1 MKNKFTRSALLVA
14 ASSLMAAFTA
24 TAANTFYNS
33 GDLMLTFQK
42 VGSTNTVYADL
53 GSATT
58 YRGAAV
64 GADTAS
70 IYNIANIND
79 TLVAAFGAGWASD
92 TNVFA
97 GLSAVNLIS
106 STSNVVTDGD
116 ASRTIYVSASR
127 FDVGTI
133 GAANSSTPT
142 VGSNTDMTGAA
153 AAIKGQND
161 VLGSAYSVGQTVST
175 TDISYIDDK
184 QLMSTFNGSPI
195 QGTAFGVF
203 AGGIQQ
209 QGSASSF
216 GSLGGVDNV
225 EFALDLYR
233 IVAVNGKTNEING
246 TTVRSGD
253 FEGSFVIN
261 NSGSV
266 SFVTAVPEPSSLAL
280 VGLAAGS
287 LVLRRRRSAN

>member
-1 MKNKFTRSALLVA
+1 MKNKFTRSALLIA

-24 TAANTFYNS
+24 TAANSFYAA
-33 GDLMLTFQK
+33 GDLIMTFQK

-64 GADTAS
+64 GADVAS
-70 IYNIANIND
+70 IYDIANLNS
-79 TLVAAFGAGWASD
+79 TLTSAFGTGWASD

-97 GLSAVNLIS
+97 GLSAVNLTS
-106 STSNVVTDGD
+106 GTSNTVINGD
-116 ASRTIYVSASR
+116 ASRTLYVSASR
-127 FDVGTI
+127 FDVGTV
-133 GAANSSTPT
+133 GTANSSTPT

-161 VLGSAYSVGQTVST
+161 ILDLYSVGVTVST

-184 QLMSTFNGSPI
+184 QPISTFNGSPI

-209 QGSASSF
+209 QGSTSSF

-233 IVAVNGKTNEING
+233 IAAVNGKTNEING

-253 FEGSFVIN
+253 FEGSFVVS

>member
-1 MKNKFTRSALLVA
+1 LTSAP
-14 ASSLMAAFTA
+14 S
-24 TAANTFYNS
+24 
-33 GDLMLTFQK
+33 
-42 VGSTNTVYADL
+42 NTV
-53 GSATT
+53 
-58 YRGAAV
+58 
-64 GADTAS
+64 
-70 IYNIANIND
+70 IN
-79 TLVAAFGAGWASD
+79 
-92 TNVFA
+92 
-97 GLSAVNLIS
+97 
-106 STSNVVTDGD
+106 GD

-127 FDVGTI
+127 FDVGTV
-133 GAANSSTPT
+133 GTANSSTPT

-161 VLGSAYSVGQTVST
+161 VLGSAYTVGQTVST

-184 QLMSTFNGSPI
+184 QLMSTFNGSPV

-216 GSLGGVDNV
+216 GSLGGVNNV

-246 TTVRSGD
+246 TLRSGD
-253 FEGSFVIN
+253 FEGTFVIS
-261 NSGSV
+261 NSGNV
-266 SFVTAVPEPSSLAL
+266 SFVTAAVPEPSSLAL

-287 LVLRRRRSAN
+287 LVLRRRRSAK

>member
-24 TAANTFYNS
+24 TAANSFYNS
-33 GDLMLTFQK
+33 GDLILTFQK
-42 VGSTNTVYADL
+42 VGDTDTVYASL

-70 IYNIANIND
+70 IYNIANLNS
-79 TLVAAFGAGWASD
+79 TLTSAFGDGWASD

-97 GLSAVNLIS
+97 GLSAVNLTS
-106 STSNVVTDGD
+106 ATSNTVINGD

-127 FDVGTI
+127 FGVGTV
-133 GAANSSTPT
+133 GTANSSTPT

-161 VLGSAYSVGQTVST
+161 VLGSAYTVGQTVST

-184 QLMSTFNGSPI
+184 QLMSTFNGSPV

-216 GSLGGVDNV
+216 GSLGGVNNV

-246 TTVRSGD
+246 TLRSGD
-253 FEGSFVIN
+253 FEGTFVIS
-261 NSGSV
+261 NSGNV
-266 SFVTAVPEPSSLAL
+266 SFVTAAVPEPSSLAL

-287 LVLRRRRSAN
+287 LVLRRRRSAK